1 MSNRESGAR
10 RYISRIRLNDMY
22 IGPLSEM
29 RDLGLCVEMV
39 YTSKI

>member
-1 MSNRESGAR
+1 MSNRESGVR
-10 RYISRIRLNDMY
+10 RYTSRIRLNDMY

-29 RDLGLCVEMV
+29 RDLGLCVEIM